1 MYVFVVMAPQSLLC
15 CKHKKKTYIFK
26 NAMIWNVQDFQ
37 VLQLNWTNR
46 KMEGGT
52 GAGRID
58 TSIDSQVMDMDSDD
72 DAFLLEAYEVFETI

>member
-1 MYVFVVMAPQSLLC
+1 MIQKCHDLECLGFSSAPDELDKQ
-15 CKHKKKTYIFK
+15 
-26 NAMIWNVQDFQ
+26 
-37 VLQLNWTNR
+37 
-46 KMEGGT
+46 EGGT

>member
-1 MYVFVVMAPQSLLC
+1 M
-15 CKHKKKTYIFK
+15 
-26 NAMIWNVQDFQ
+26 
-37 VLQLNWTNR
+37 LQLNWTNR